1 MVQVALV
8 QAHALTIF
16 AVLVEQQHLV
26 QTMLHLSS
34 RVQIKYAVKQTQY
47 AMLETVV
54 QYVQTINNHLVTA
67 TMASAPT
74 TVNA

>member
-8 QAHALTIF
+8 QARALTIS

-26 QTMLHLSS
+26 QTTLHLSS

-54 QYVQTINNHLVTA
+54 QYVQTINHRLVTA
-67 TMASAPT
+67 SMAHAQTM
-74 TVNA
+74 VNA